1 MTDSMG
7 LFPDAAVNFRVPRL
21 RTDRDRVELLLS
33 ISNALL
39 FLIENPEK
47 QAFGA
52 LALDAEHN
60 EVATNSPN
68 AACWC
73 ALGRVAHDFNIG
85 FDPDHP
91 LGDDTTESVV
101 HRYYL
106 EPVGLHKAMFIK
118 ANDLF
123 PEVEYRTRML
133 KQLRARIIAKIED
146 LMPQGGYA

>member
-7 LFPDAAVNFRVPRL
+7 RNPGSVNFRVPRL

-33 ISNALL
+33 ISNSLL

-47 QAFGA
+47 QAHCV
-52 LALDAEHN
+52 LALDAEGQ

-73 ALGRVAHDFNIG
+73 AIGRVAHDFDVG
-85 FDPDHP
+85 FDPEHP
-91 LGDDTTESVV
+91 LSDDTTYNVV
-101 HRYYL
+101 QAYYL
-106 EPVGLHKAMFIK
+106 QPVGLDKDMFIK
-118 ANDLF
+118 ANDMF
-123 PEVEYRTRML
+123 PETDYRTRML
-133 KQLRARIIAKIED
+133 KQLRAQIIAKIDD